1 MSALLLQLAGDATVR
16 GTTTHDGM
24 QLLSVYDFVNLAC
37 HRLDVGIRPSDDLR
51 SLHRLLMILDNQ
63 VATEFHQIVEEPGR
77 NPARYQ
83 HTFAPPSIYQSIKMT
98 VLSVLNLNQLAIV
111 NSRSSK

>member
-24 QLLSVYDFVNLAC
+24 QLLSAHSLLQC
-37 HRLDVGIRPSDDLR
+37 QLDVGIRPSDDLR
-51 SLHRLLMILDNQ
+51 SLHRLLMILDNN

-98 VLSVLNLNQLAIV
+98 VLSVLNLNQLANA